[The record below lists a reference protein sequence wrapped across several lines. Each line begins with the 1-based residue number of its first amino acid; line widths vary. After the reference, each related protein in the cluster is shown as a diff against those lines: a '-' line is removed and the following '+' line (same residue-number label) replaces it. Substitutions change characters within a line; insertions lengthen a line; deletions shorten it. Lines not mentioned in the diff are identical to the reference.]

1 MGRIHANVDAWK
13 LLVFVA
19 KITLSSKL
27 EGSSHVVARIL
38 QAQSAPVRR
47 NRKLIIFFKKSSSIG
62 IKYLEIINHEDRT
75 FKNDANTNACYTYT
89 LHIFNNNLP
98 SYQCIDWQRFQL
110 PLKHMIAV
118 FKSHHFSW

>member
-13 LLVFVA
+13 LLVSVA

-38 QAQSAPVRR
+38 PAQSAPVRR
-47 NRKLIIFFKKSSSIG
+47 NRKLIILLKKSFSNG
-62 IKYLEIINHEDRT
+62 IKCLEIVNDEDRT

-98 SYQCIDWQRFQL
+98 SYQCIDWQKFQF

-118 FKSHHFSW
+118 FRSHHFSW